1 VKINSLFPCHQVG
14 NLFALEVGQILGWS
28 MVGYQD
34 QQMPPLPS
42 LKFLVKPSHA
52 SSTIHNREPP
62 LVPWTVDDMMWQE
75 ALVQRLGLT
84 ASGRERLG
92 LRAIRNKGAAAFKED
107 LWFVGELEPFVYIVA

>member
-1 VKINSLFPCHQVG
+1 
-14 NLFALEVGQILGWS
+14 

-42 LKFLVKPSHA
+42 LEFLVKPSYTP
-52 SSTIHNREPP
+52 STIHSREPP
-62 LVPWTVDDMMWQE
+62 LVSRTMDNIMWQKV
-75 ALVQRLGLT
+75 LVPRLGLT

-92 LRAIRNKGAAAFKED
+92 LRATRNKGAAAFKED